1 MLYEPTTLASITR
14 MLASALREEYDIDP
28 APIFFQAGI
37 PVAPMGSPQL
47 RYPLSTIRDLWRLSR
62 EASGDETI
70 GLKTGKYAKPQKF
83 YAFGYSWAASS
94 NLLGGFQRLIRY
106 YELMSTAS
114 VILSLR
120 ELEDSYA
127 LSAEFPEESKCPP
140 KEGIDC
146 GMTAL
151 LQLCDT
157 VAEKEIRPIHVELT
171 CPATVHPEAYREF
184 LRAPI
189 DFNSPVGTFYFAK
202 ETLLEPLPHGTPDIA
217 KATDKIAEQYIELLD
232 PHKVASQ
239 VRRLLVA
246 LLSSGKAD
254 QELVAKRLNR
264 SASTLQRQL
273 AEEGLTYREVLESTR
288 RSLAEDYL
296 TEGKH
301 SQAQIAFMLG
311 FSDQSNFS
319 RAFKRW
325 THLSPKQFQN
335 SEKPVVN

>member
-1 MLYEPTTLASITR
+1 MEDEPSY
-14 MLASALREEYDIDP
+14 LR
-28 APIFFQAGI
+28 
-37 PVAPMGSPQL
+37 
-47 RYPLSTIRDLWRLSR
+47 RL
-62 EASGDETI
+62 
-70 GLKTGKYAKPQKF
+70 
-83 YAFGYSWAASS
+83 
-94 NLLGGFQRLIRY
+94 
-106 YELMSTAS
+106 
-114 VILSLR
+114 
-120 ELEDSYA
+120 
-127 LSAEFPEESKCPP
+127 
-140 KEGIDC
+140 
-146 GMTAL
+146 
-151 LQLCDT
+151 
-157 VAEKEIRPIHVELT
+157 
-171 CPATVHPEAYREF
+171 HPEAYREF

-239 VRRLLVA
+239 VRRLLIA

-325 THLSPKQFQN
+325 TNLSPKQFQT